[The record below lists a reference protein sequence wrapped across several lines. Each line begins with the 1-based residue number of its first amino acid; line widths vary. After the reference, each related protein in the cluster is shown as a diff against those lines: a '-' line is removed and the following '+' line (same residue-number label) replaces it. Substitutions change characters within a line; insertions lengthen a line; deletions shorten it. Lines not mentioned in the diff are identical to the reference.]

1 MAYLPLSRRV
11 SPARVLMQIVLL
23 VGAIIMVFPF
33 LYMIGTSFKP
43 APETIAWPPT
53 LLPRQPTLE
62 NYAAL
67 ATRAPFGR
75 YFLNSLIVA
84 ILSTVGIVFTS
95 TLAGFIFAKYRFPL
109 RNVLF
114 IIVLATSMVPFETY
128 LIPLYLIAKDL
139 RMINTYQGIVAPY
152 LIMSFGVFLMRQ
164 SISSSIP
171 DELLDAARID
181 GASEWRIFRQI
192 VVPLSGNAMG
202 ALGIFAFIQAWS
214 IFIWPLIIATT
225 RDMFTMEI
233 GLVAFRNQFTIDY
246 GGLMAGST
254 ISILPIVIVFLLL
267 RRQIIEGV
275 TLTGLKG

>member
-1 MAYLPLSRRV
+1 MAYLPLSRRA
-11 SPARVLMQIVLL
+11 SPTRILTQVVLL
-23 VGAIIMVFPF
+23 VGAIVMVFPF
-33 LYMIGTSFKP
+33 IYMIGTSFKP

-53 LLPRQPTLE
+53 LLPREPTLE
-62 NYAAL
+62 NYTSL
-67 ATRAPFGR
+67 PSRAPFVR
-75 YFLNSLIVA
+75 YFLNSLVVA
-84 ILSTVGIVFTS
+84 IISTLGIVFTS
-95 TLAGFIFAKYRFPL
+95 TLAGFIFGKYRFPL

-114 IIVLATSMVPFETY
+114 LIVLATSMVPFETY

-139 RMINTYQGIVAPY
+139 KIINTYQGIVAPY

-181 GASEWRIFRQI
+181 GASEWRIFSRI
-192 VVPLSGNAMG
+192 VVPLSTNAMG